1 MDRSS
6 GKDIPEASELPPAY
20 RDLIEWYRESFAKGT
35 DGGTQDPI
43 LAMRGLGKA
52 LWAGE
57 DADAYVQRQREGW

>member
-1 MDRSS
+1 MDR
-6 GKDIPEASELPPAY
+6 
-20 RDLIEWYRESFAKGT
+20 YRESFAKRA

-57 DADAYVQRQREGW
+57 DADAHVQRQREGW